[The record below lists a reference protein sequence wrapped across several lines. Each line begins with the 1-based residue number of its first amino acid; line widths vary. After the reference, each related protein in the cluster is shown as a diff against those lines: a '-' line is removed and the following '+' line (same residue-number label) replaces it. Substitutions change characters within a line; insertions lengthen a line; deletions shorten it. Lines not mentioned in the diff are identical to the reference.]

1 MRFISYKEI
10 KKQLIEIFRY
20 SVASIILISTFICLF
35 YATIYLNPI
44 YHCYT
49 KPQIEQYLNET
60 SEYILQNSDNATEI
74 VQNIILWE
82 NSIGLTTFNKWYLK
96 PLRFS
101 KDPKWNIYIGKA
113 NCGEKAIIF
122 EDMAKR
128 TNLTYR
134 RIQIDG
140 FIDTKN
146 NTNNHRWSE
155 VWFDGDWRI
164 SDSGFNLWYPK
175 NNQSYFTSNKGFLIG
190 HVSIFND
197 NLTFEDC
204 TDSYV
209 NNTGKL
215 IIQVLRDEESVA
227 DARVSIKLNNHN
239 TSCYTIGKT
248 IKYFT
253 NESGLCEVTL
263 GVYNETYYT
272 VDATHVGMFKYT
284 GKENVTITDGTTH
297 LTVELDELKI
307 L

>member
-1 MRFISYKEI
+1 MRFIRYEEI
-10 KKQLIEIFRY
+10 KKYLIDIFRY
-20 SVASIILISTFICLF
+20 SVAWIILISIFICLF
-35 YATIYLNPI
+35 YTSIYLNPI

-82 NSIGLTTFNKWYLK
+82 NSIGLTTFNKWYLG
-96 PLRFS
+96 PLRIS
-101 KDPKWNIYIGKA
+101 KDPKWYIYIGNA
-113 NCGEKAIIF
+113 NCGERAIIF

-128 TNLTYR
+128 TNLIYR

-140 FIDTKN
+140 LIDTKN

-175 NNQSYFTSNKGFLIG
+175 NNQSYFTSNRGFLIG
-190 HVSIFND
+190 HVSILND
-197 NLTFEDC
+197 NLTFKDC
-204 TDSYV
+204 TDLYV

-215 IIQVLRDEESVA
+215 IIQVLRDGENVA
-227 DARVSIKLNNHN
+227 NAHVSIKLNNHN
-239 TSCYTIGKT
+239 ISCYTIGKI
-248 IKYFT
+248 IKYST

-263 GVYNETYYT
+263 GVYDGTYYT
-272 VDATHVGMFKYT
+272 IDATRVGIFKYT
-284 GKENVTITDGTTH
+284 GQENVTITNETTY
-297 LTVELDELKI
+297 LTIELDERKI

>member
-10 KKQLIEIFRY
+10 KKHLIEIFRY

-82 NSIGLTTFNKWYLK
+82 NSIGLTPFNRWYGL
-96 PLRFS
+96 LRFS
-101 KDPKWNIYIGKA
+101 NDPKWNIYIGKA
-113 NCGEKAIIF
+113 NCEERAIIF

-140 FIDTKN
+140 LIDPKN

-155 VWFDGDWRI
+155 VWLDGDWKI
-164 SDSGFNLWYPK
+164 SDSGFKLWYPK
-175 NNQSYFTSNKGFLIG
+175 NNQSYFTSKGDFLIG
-190 HVSIFND
+190 HVSIHND
-197 NLTFEDC
+197 DFSFEDC

-215 IIQVLRDEESVA
+215 IIQVLRNGESVA
-227 DARVSIKLNNHN
+227 DARVSIKLNNYN
-239 TSCYTIGKT
+239 TSCYTIGKI
-248 IKYFT
+248 IKYST

-263 GVYNETYYT
+263 GIYDGTYYT
-272 VDATHVGMFKYT
+272 VDATHVGIFKYT

-297 LTVELDELKI
+297 LTVDLDKRKI